1 MLVGVGVLH
10 IMLLEQLV
18 APVVAEMLVLSLLE
32 QLAVQVL
39 QTPVVGV
46 AEEMLVQTVVLLAEL
61 VDRVS

>member
-1 MLVGVGVLH
+1 
-10 IMLLEQLV
+10 MLLEQLV